1 MIELMGPIC
10 GVTFERQLALHLR
23 ETFRDQLT
31 VAEDIGSPIELHI
44 DDRKPDARD
53 RSYPA
58 DTRHAV
64 HLGFDRE
71 ADELLDFR
79 RGVAFGFRHDGN
91 GRTVEVRKH
100 IDGQLARGIGA
111 QKNENARHRKN
122 KKAIAERGA
131 DQECEHERA
140 SSAYVIEK
148 VRALRHDPLAG
159 SEAGHDQHTIAV
171 ERLRAHAPCHEPLGG
186 RVLVDKILTV

>member
-1 MIELMGPIC
+1 MIELIGPIC

-23 ETFRDQLT
+23 EPFRDQLA
-31 VAEDIGSPIELHI
+31 VAEDVGSPVELHV

-53 RSYPA
+53 RSHPA
-58 DTRHAV
+58 DARHAV

-71 ADELLDFR
+71 GDELLDFR
-79 RGVAFGFRHDGN
+79 RGVTFRFRHDGD

-111 QKNENARHRKN
+111 QKNEDARHRKH
-122 KKAIAERGA
+122 KEAVAERGA

-140 SSAYVIEK
+140 SSADVIEK

-159 SEAGHDQHTIAV
+159 REAGHDQHTIAV
-171 ERLRAHAPCHEPLGG
+171 ERLGAHAPWP
-186 RVLVDKILTV
+186 